1 MGVMTGRRRDG
12 RSDALVLFGITGDL
26 AYQKIIP
33 ALQAMV
39 QRRFLTVPVVGV
51 ARSGWTRETLLDR
64 MRQSLEEHGGV
75 DGAAFERL
83 RELFEYVDGD
93 YLDPGTFGRLRDAI
107 GTAESPLFYL
117 AIPPALFEPVI
128 EHLEGS
134 GCSKGARVVI
144 EKPFGRDLASAR
156 ELNAVLRRRFAEDAI
171 FRIDHYLGREP
182 VQNLAYF
189 RFANAFLEPLWN
201 RNFVESVQITMAE
214 DFGVRDRGRFYES
227 VGATRDVVQ
236 NHLLQVLAL
245 VAMEPPSGFDRDVF
259 LTERVRLL
267 QAIRPL
273 RPADVVRG
281 QYEGYRETDGVARD
295 STVETFIALC
305 VRVETWRWA
314 GVPFYIRTGKEMA
327 VTASEVLVEL
337 KRPPRDVFGEPL
349 ARHPNHIVFRLG
361 PDQRISLGAR
371 TKIPGDDMV
380 GEDVELV
387 AAHPPAEEMSAYERL
402 LTDAMEGDAELF
414 SRQDVVERS
423 WEIVEPVL
431 DDVTPVHP
439 YAPGSWGPPEADR
452 LVETVGGWHDPPPG
466 PR

>member
-1 MGVMTGRRRDG
+1 
-12 RSDALVLFGITGDL
+12 VLFGVTGDL
-26 AYQKIIP
+26 AYQKIFP

-39 QRRFLTVPVVGV
+39 QRKFLEGPVVGV

-64 MRQSLEEHGGV
+64 MRKSLEEHGGI
-75 DGAAFERL
+75 DQAAFERL
-83 RELFEYVDGD
+83 QELFEYVDGD
-93 YLDPGTFGRLRDAI
+93 YLDPGTFTRLRERI
-107 GTAESPLFYL
+107 GDAESPLYYL
-117 AIPPALFEPVI
+117 AIPPSLFEPVI
-128 EHLEGS
+128 ENLEAS
-134 GCSKGARVVI
+134 GCTTDAARVVI
-144 EKPFGRDLASAR
+144 EKPFGRDLTSAR
-156 ELNAVLRRRFAEDAI
+156 ELNAVLRRTFAEDAI
-171 FRIDHYLGREP
+171 FRIDHFLGREA

-201 RNFVESVQITMAE
+201 RNFVESVQITLAE
-214 DFGVRDRGRFYES
+214 DFGVRDRGGFYES

-273 RPADVVRG
+273 RPEDVVRG
-281 QYEGYRETDGVARD
+281 QYEGYRQEKDVKAD

-305 VRVETWRWA
+305 LRVETWRWA
-314 GVPFYIRTGKEMA
+314 GVPFYIRTGKKMA

-337 KRPPRDVFGEPL
+337 KRPPRDVFDEPL
-349 ARHPNHIVFRLG
+349 APHPNHIIFRLG

-371 TKIPGDDMV
+371 TKIPGDVMV

-387 AAHPPAEEMSAYERL
+387 AAHPPAEEMSPYERL

-414 SRQDVVERS
+414 SRQDVIERS
-423 WEIVEPVL
+423 WEIVDPVL
-431 DDVTPVHP
+431 DDATPVHP
-439 YAPGSWGPPEADR
+439 YAPGSWGPADADR
-452 LVETVGGWHDPPPG
+452 LVDGVGGWHNPPPA
-466 PR
+466 PT